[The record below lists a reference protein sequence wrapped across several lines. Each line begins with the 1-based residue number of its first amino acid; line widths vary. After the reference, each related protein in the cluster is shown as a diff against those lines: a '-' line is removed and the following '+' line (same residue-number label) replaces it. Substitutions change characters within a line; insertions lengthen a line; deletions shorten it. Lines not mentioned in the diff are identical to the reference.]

1 MSMDALLPHISVVI
15 PLYNKSPYVQ
25 RAVESV
31 LAQGDDVLE
40 VIVVDD
46 GSTDDGAARVEALN
60 HEKVRLI
67 RKPNAGVSS
76 ARNRGIEE
84 ARSEFIAFL
93 DADDIYLPG
102 FIDEI
107 INLIRMFPQAIVYA
121 TSYARIWPD
130 GKRQNAPLTRYINKT
145 EPQIVE
151 QLFFAFSRSTIFS
164 ISTSACVR
172 RQAIIKH
179 HIFFQEG
186 ENLGEDQD
194 VIFRLAEKG
203 AIAFSPRFLAEY
215 TQGVSN
221 SLYSVLPVDLPPC
234 YLRLAARMKSK
245 DFPDDQ
251 IKGAAQ
257 LLSVSYLNVA
267 RTNIGHGKR
276 KYAARVLFH
285 SRAFFHWTY
294 WIRTLVRFC
303 LPASL
308 FRTRLLRRL

>member
-1 MSMDALLPHISVVI
+1 MDALLPHISVVI

-172 RQAIIKH
+172 RQAMIKH

-203 AIAFSPRFLAEY
+203 AIAFSPSRR
-215 TQGVSN
+215 S
-221 SLYSVLPVDLPPC
+221 SPSSPPTASGSGSSRTTSC
-234 YLRLAARMKSK
+234 AKS
-245 DFPDDQ
+245 
-251 IKGAAQ
+251 
-257 LLSVSYLNVA
+257 
-267 RTNIGHGKR
+267 RW
-276 KYAARVLFH
+276 
-285 SRAFFHWTY
+285 RAGRSSPSATPAGSFM
-294 WIRTLVRFC
+294 VRRGER
-303 LPASL
+303 AM
-308 FRTRLLRRL
+308 